1 MKNFWFAHFCTWIWK
16 PPVIS
21 LLLFAGLAANIKC
34 SLLLKLKNQ
43 GQTRILSAGSYP
55 ASVIDLPHNACYHIK
70 SIRFFSFCIRL
81 SRDYS
86 LVIMRW
92 IPTLQEP
99 CTGCEL
105 PDPYSHTHRQRVNA
119 NTRALL
125 MKQILFISIYQTY
138 PILFSSTKSINS
150 SLHILCK

>member
-105 PDPYSHTHRQRVNA
+105 PDPYSHTHTQ
-119 NTRALL
+119 TLSHTHTHTQS
-125 MKQILFISIYQTY
+125 KCKYQ
-138 PILFSSTKSINS
+138 SSTYETDSVYINIS
-150 SLHILCK
+150 NISNFIFFNKVN